1 MYSSNYYRSV
11 DMGVW
16 GIVSIILAI
25 CGGIVLYFTF
35 LSPKNADKYTGF
47 TKKLYDFLSF
57 RIMSLEMILKIAYLI
72 SAIFITLSSFSLIST
87 SFVAFILY
95 LFIGN
100 ILIRLVFEGSI
111 LILMIYRRLGDI
123 HGVLKT
129 PTKKA
134 EKAKDEKEK

>member
-1 MYSSNYYRSV
+1 MYPTTTSYYRGAEI
-11 DMGVW
+11 GVW

-72 SAIFITLSSFSLIST
+72 AALFITLSSFSVIST
-87 SFVAFILY
+87 SFIAFILY

-100 ILIRLVFEGSI
+100 ILIRLMFEGSI

-123 HGVLKT
+123 HDALKT
-129 PTKKA
+129 PTKKV
-134 EKAKDEKEK
+134 EKAKEEK

>member
-1 MYSSNYYRSV
+1 MYPTTATSYYRGAE
-11 DMGVW
+11 MGVW

-72 SAIFITLSSFSLIST
+72 LAIFITLSSFSVIST
-87 SFVAFILY
+87 SFIAFILY
-95 LFIGN
+95 LVIGN
-100 ILIRLVFEGSI
+100 ILVRLMFEGSI

-123 HGVLKT
+123 HDALKT

-134 EKAKDEKEK
+134 EKAKEE

>member
-1 MYSSNYYRSV
+1 MYPTTTSYYRGAEI
-11 DMGVW
+11 GVW

-72 SAIFITLSSFSLIST
+72 AALFITLSSFSVIST
-87 SFVAFILY
+87 SFIAFILY

-100 ILIRLVFEGSI
+100 ILIRLMFEGSI
-111 LILMIYRRLGDI
+111 LILMIYRRLGEI
-123 HGVLKT
+123 HDALKT
-129 PTKKA
+129 PIKKA
-134 EKAKDEKEK
+134 EKAKEEK

>member
-1 MYSSNYYRSV
+1 MYPTTTSYYRGAEI
-11 DMGVW
+11 GVW

-72 SAIFITLSSFSLIST
+72 AALFITLSSFSVIST
-87 SFVAFILY
+87 SFIAFILY

-100 ILIRLVFEGSI
+100 ILIRLMFEGSI
-111 LILMIYRRLGDI
+111 LILMIYRRLGEI
-123 HGVLKT
+123 HDALKT

-134 EKAKDEKEK
+134 EKAKEEK

>member
-1 MYSSNYYRSV
+1 MYPTTTSYYRGAEI
-11 DMGVW
+11 GVW

-72 SAIFITLSSFSLIST
+72 AALFITLSSFSVIST
-87 SFVAFILY
+87 SFIAFILY

-100 ILIRLVFEGSI
+100 ILIRLMFEGSI

-123 HGVLKT
+123 HDSLKT
-129 PTKKA
+129 QTNKS
-134 EKAKDEKEK
+134 

>member
-1 MYSSNYYRSV
+1 MYPTTTSYYRGAEI
-11 DMGVW
+11 GVW

-72 SAIFITLSSFSLIST
+72 AALFITLSSFSVIST
-87 SFVAFILY
+87 SFIAFILY

-100 ILIRLVFEGSI
+100 ILIRLMFEGSI

-123 HGVLKT
+123 HDALKT

-134 EKAKDEKEK
+134 EQAKEEK